1 MSEGVPAPR
10 KRTQPTKP
18 RAPKKTKVISQTK
31 IEEAPPIINEETT
44 VWEKEL
50 SDLFRTLRD
59 PQDENVSSFT
69 STQKDP
75 SCPLHTHVSL
85 KKKVSKRGWEYVR
98 CSEKNCPIWLPWD
111 RHLNYVLS

>member
-1 MSEGVPAPR
+1 MAFSRFNMSEGVPVPR

-50 SDLFRTLRD
+50 DDLFWTLRERLKYSKG
-59 PQDENVSSFT
+59 PALP
-69 STQKDP
+69 STHARVVEEK
-75 SCPLHTHVSL
+75 SVET
-85 KKKVSKRGWEYVR
+85 RMGVR
-98 CSEKNCPIWLPWD
+98 PMQ
-111 RHLNYVLS
+111 

>member
-31 IEEAPPIINEETT
+31 IEEAPPIIHEETT

-50 SDLFRTLRD
+50 DDLFWTLRERLKYSKG
-59 PQDENVSSFT
+59 PALP
-69 STQKDP
+69 STHARVVEEK
-75 SCPLHTHVSL
+75 SPL
-85 KKKVSKRGWEYVR
+85 
-98 CSEKNCPIWLPWD
+98 
-111 RHLNYVLS
+111 

>member
-31 IEEAPPIINEETT
+31 IEEAPPIIHEETT

-50 SDLFRTLRD
+50 DDLFRTLRD
-59 PQDENVSSFT
+59 PQDETVSHKNSKGPALPFT
-69 STQKDP
+69 HARVVEEKSVET
-75 SCPLHTHVSL
+75 
-85 KKKVSKRGWEYVR
+85 RMGVR
-98 CSEKNCPIWLPWD
+98 SMQ
-111 RHLNYVLS
+111 